1 MTNKKTIV
9 LGVTGSIAAYK
20 ACELTGALVKAGHDV
35 NVIMTASACRLVCPQ
50 SFMTLSRNPVTTDL
64 WEHNDWRPGHIE
76 LAIRAD
82 LLVVAPATANIIAK
96 MAHGIADD
104 ALSTYHLSHTGPVIV
119 APAMNPRM
127 WGHPATRANVAL
139 LKERGVVFAGPDSG
153 RVACGEDGPGR
164 LCTVEE
170 ILEHIAAA
178 LG

>member
-1 MTNKKTIV
+1 M
-9 LGVTGSIAAYK
+9 
-20 ACELTGALVKAGHDV
+20 
-35 NVIMTASACRLVCPQ
+35 
-50 SFMTLSRNPVTTDL
+50 
-64 WEHNDWRPGHIE
+64 
-76 LAIRAD
+76 
-82 LLVVAPATANIIAK
+82 VAPATTNIIAK